1 VEVVAKTTRGRGT
14 LRRRLG
20 RSRRLGGDD
29 RLLAEA
35 LRTGEEAAIAAVEDR
50 YGRTLSG
57 FLGQTMPDAAS
68 AEEVRQQVLLEVWRR
83 GPEFDPDRA
92 SALTWILTIARSR
105 AIDELRRRKRRPQT
119 VEPEALPEAED
130 DSPSEV
136 DAMLERWR
144 LAALLERLPAEE
156 ALTLRLRFYEELSQT
171 EIAER
176 TGIALGTVKA
186 RMVAGLARLRTMLVE
201 EGAR

>member
-1 VEVVAKTTRGRGT
+1 VEVVARATRGSER
-14 LRRRLG
+14 LRRRFG
-20 RSRRLGGDD
+20 RDRHLAGDD
-29 RLLAEA
+29 RRLAAA
-35 LRTGEEAAIAAVEDR
+35 LRTGEEAALAAVEDR
-50 YGRTLSG
+50 YGKTLSG
-57 FLGQTMPDAAS
+57 FLGQTMPDATS
-68 AEEVRQQVLLEVWRR
+68 AEEVRQQVLLEVWKR
-83 GPEFDPDRA
+83 GREYDPDRA

-105 AIDELRRRKRRPQT
+105 AIDELRRQKRRPQVPT
-119 VEPEALPEAED
+119 AEPPEVED

-144 LAALLERLPAEE
+144 MADLLERLPAEE

-171 EIAER
+171 EIADR
-176 TGIALGTVKA
+176 TGIALGTVKS

>member
-1 VEVVAKTTRGRGT
+1 VEVVARATRGSER
-14 LRRRLG
+14 LRRRFG
-20 RSRRLGGDD
+20 RERHLAGDD
-29 RLLAEA
+29 RRLAEA

-57 FLGQTMPDAAS
+57 FLGQTMGDATS

-83 GPEFDPDRA
+83 GPEFDPERA

-105 AIDELRRRKRRPQT
+105 AIDELRRQKRRPQ
-119 VEPEALPEAED
+119 VPVPEPPEAED
-130 DSPSEV
+130 DAPSEV

-144 LAALLERLPAEE
+144 MADLLERLPAEE

-176 TGIALGTVKA
+176 TGIALGTVKS